1 MKKIFRLVSLL
12 LAIVITFSS
21 CSLSVNPETIER
33 IVSNIS
39 DSAGDAVTPLSEEY
53 NGRKNYYYSSLS
65 GDEKVEYTKIYE
77 AYMGK
82 KNFTVNVEENRL
94 DRMFNFVLYD
104 NPEIFWVD
112 ASYSFSKSPTG
123 IFVEPVYRFT
133 DEEIKKMK
141 LEMNSEVNRIVSLAG
156 TGASDFGREKFF
168 HDYICKNT
176 VYDMATYEEYGDS
189 AYSVLIDGKAIC
201 EGYARA
207 LKILLDACGI
217 YNYLVVGN
225 TENDEGKTEGHMW
238 NVVSVDGELYH
249 VDITWDDCDGDLGEV
264 IYLYFNLTDEDIRKD
279 HFDIEPYDNNCV
291 SLKFNYFAVNG
302 LYFSTFNNFKGMV
315 SPCADALTDG
325 VTVEMR
331 FANKADYEAIKNKAD
346 NNETDRAFYDFTVDV
361 VRASGQKTGRTSY
374 FYNDDFNYL
383 CIVFE
388 KG

>member
-1 MKKIFRLVSLL
+1 MKKIIGIISVL
-12 LAIVITFSS
+12 LAIVFTFSS
-21 CSLSVNPETIER
+21 CSFSVNPESIER

-39 DSAGDAVTPLSEEY
+39 NTEQLIVPLSEEY

-65 GDEKVEYTKIYE
+65 AEEKIEYTKIYNS
-77 AYMGK
+77 YMNK
-82 KNFTVNVEENRL
+82 KDFTVNVTEDKLSVLINGI
-94 DRMFNFVLYD
+94 LYD

-112 ASYSFSKSPTG
+112 SSYSFSKSPSG
-123 IFVEPVYRFT
+123 IFVEPEYRFN
-133 DEEIKKMK
+133 DEEIEKMK
-141 LEMNSEVNRIVSLAG
+141 AELSAEVSRIVALSG
-156 TGASDFGREKFF
+156 SGASDFGREKFF

-176 VYDMATYEEYGDS
+176 VYDLETYDNFGDS

-225 TENDEGKTEGHMW
+225 TENDEGKMEGHMW

-249 VDITWDDCDGDLGEV
+249 IDVTWDDADGDLGEI
-264 IYLYFNLTDEDIRKD
+264 IYLYFNLTDDDIRKD
-279 HFDIEPYDNNCV
+279 HFDIEPNDNSCS

-302 LYFSTFNNFKGMV
+302 LYFSSFNNFKGMI
-315 SPCADALTDG
+315 SPCADGLNDDLI
-325 VTVEMR
+325 VEMR
-331 FANKADYEAIKNKAD
+331 FANTADYNAIKTKAD
-346 NNETDRAFYDFTVDV
+346 NSEFDRAFYDFTVDV
-361 VRASGQKTGRTSY
+361 ARASGKKIISKSY
-374 FYNDDFNYL
+374 IYNDDFNYL

>member
-1 MKKIFRLVSLL
+1 MKKIIGIISVL
-12 LAIVITFSS
+12 LAIVFTFSS
-21 CSLSVNPETIER
+21 CSFSVNPESIER

-39 DSAGDAVTPLSEEY
+39 NTEQLIVPLSEEY

-65 GDEKVEYTKIYE
+65 AEEKIEYTKIYNS
-77 AYMGK
+77 YMNK
-82 KNFTVNVEENRL
+82 KDFTVNVTEDKLSVLINGI
-94 DRMFNFVLYD
+94 LYD

-112 ASYSFSKSPTG
+112 SSYSFSKSPSG
-123 IFVEPVYRFT
+123 IFVEPEYRFN
-133 DEEIKKMK
+133 DEEIEKMK
-141 LEMNSEVNRIVSLAG
+141 AELSAEVSRIVALAG
-156 TGASDFGREKFF
+156 SGASDFGREKFF

-176 VYDMATYEEYGDS
+176 VYDLETYDNFGDS

-225 TENDEGKTEGHMW
+225 TENDEGKLEGHMW

-249 VDITWDDCDGDLGEV
+249 IDVTWDDADGDLGEI
-264 IYLYFNLTDEDIRKD
+264 IYLYFNLTDDDIRKD
-279 HFDIEPYDNNCV
+279 HFDIEPNDNSCS

-302 LYFSTFNNFKGMV
+302 LYFSSFNNFKGMI
-315 SPCADALTDG
+315 SPCADGLNDDLI
-325 VTVEMR
+325 VEMR
-331 FANKADYEAIKNKAD
+331 FANTADYNAIKTKAD
-346 NNETDRAFYDFTVDV
+346 NNEFDRAFYDFTVDV
-361 VRASGQKTGRTSY
+361 ARASGKKIISKSY
-374 FYNDDFNYL
+374 IYNDDFNYL

>member
-1 MKKIFRLVSLL
+1 MKKIIGIISVL
-12 LAIVITFSS
+12 LAIVFTFSS
-21 CSLSVNPETIER
+21 CSFSVNPESIER

-39 DSAGDAVTPLSEEY
+39 NTEQLIVPLSEEY

-65 GDEKVEYTKIYE
+65 AEEKIEYTKIYNS
-77 AYMGK
+77 YMNK
-82 KNFTVNVEENRL
+82 KDFTVNVTEDKLSVLINGI
-94 DRMFNFVLYD
+94 LYD

-112 ASYSFSKSPTG
+112 SSYSFSKSPSG
-123 IFVEPVYRFT
+123 IFVEPEYRFN
-133 DEEIKKMK
+133 DEEIEKMK
-141 LEMNSEVNRIVSLAG
+141 AELSAEVSRIVALAG
-156 TGASDFGREKFF
+156 SDASDFGREKFF

-176 VYDMATYEEYGDS
+176 VYDLETYDNFGDS

-225 TENDEGKTEGHMW
+225 TENDEGKLEGHMW

-249 VDITWDDCDGDLGEV
+249 IDVTWDDADGDLGEI
-264 IYLYFNLTDEDIRKD
+264 IYLYFNLTDDDIRKD
-279 HFDIEPYDNNCV
+279 HFDIEPNDNSCS

-302 LYFSTFNNFKGMV
+302 LYFSSFNNFKGMI
-315 SPCADALTDG
+315 SPCADGLNDDLI
-325 VTVEMR
+325 VEMR
-331 FANKADYEAIKNKAD
+331 FANTADYNAIKTKAD
-346 NNETDRAFYDFTVDV
+346 NNEFDRAFYDFTVDV
-361 VRASGQKTGRTSY
+361 ARASGKKIISKSY
-374 FYNDDFNYL
+374 IYNDDFNYL